1 MAEKSQDFTDFGSR
15 IDEYHAMH
23 DGLGSE
29 TTEEVEPQKQRVIYV
44 NAPQPVKYCY
54 NKISTAKYSF
64 LTFLPK
70 FLFEQ
75 FRKYANIFFLFISL
89 LQQIPTV
96 SPTGRYTTA
105 VPLLLILSISA
116 LKEIIEDFKRH
127 RQDDEVNNRE
137 VLVLRNGIWTK
148 VRWMDVLV
156 GDLVKV
162 ISGQFFPADMI
173 LLSSSEPQ
181 AMCYIE
187 TSNLDGETNL
197 KIRQG
202 LPQTSKLLTH
212 EDLLELTGTV
222 ECELPNR
229 HLYDFVGNIRPSGRM
244 AIPLGPDQLLLR
256 GAMLRNTKWIFG
268 IVIYTGHDSKLML
281 NSTSAPLK
289 RSHVEKVTNNQILF
303 LFGVLIVLSLA
314 STIANR
320 VWTSWHVDKDW
331 YLAYQENSSNT
342 DSPPSNF
349 GYNFLTF
356 IILYNN
362 LIPISLQVTLEVV
375 KFIQAIFINWDL
387 DMYHAETDT
396 PAMARTS
403 NLNEEL
409 GQVKYIFSDKTGTLT
424 RNIMVFKKCSIA
436 GIPYGCGED
445 EVHGFSDP
453 SLIENLK
460 RNHVTAPVIREFLT
474 LMAVCHTVVPEN
486 KNGDPN
492 AMEYQAS
499 SPDEGALVKGA
510 KELGFFFKTR
520 TPNTVTVEVNGN
532 DEEYEIL
539 NVLEFTSTRKR
550 MSVVVRTPS
559 GEIKLLCKG
568 ADTVIYERLDD
579 KQMYKD
585 ITIQHLEEFATL
597 GLRTL
602 CIASADVT
610 EEFYDEWKH
619 TYYKASTSLQNRD
632 KKLEE
637 AAELIERNL
646 RLLGATAIEDKL
658 QEGVPETISN
668 LSKADIKIW
677 ILTGDKQETAINI
690 GYSCH
695 LLTQGMPLLIIN
707 EHSLDGTRETLRRH
721 VQDFGDLLCKENDV
735 GLIIDGQTLDFIFP
749 SHECL
754 KKPIKK
760 RLGRKKTLKYGL
772 SCDCRK
778 DFLDIAVSCKAVICC
793 RVSPLQKAEIVE
805 LVKDSVKT
813 ITLAIGDGANDVGMI
828 QAAHV
833 GVGISGVEGLQA
845 ACASDY
851 AIAQFRFLNKLL
863 LVHGAWSYY
872 RLCKLILYSFYK
884 NICLYV
890 IEFWFAIM
898 NGFSGQIL
906 FERWSIGFYNVIF
919 TAAPPL
925 AMGLFDRI
933 CSAESMMKF
942 PALYKASQNA
952 ELFNA
957 KVFWMWIFN
966 SLFHSILLFWLP
978 VLTLQ
983 QDIAFSNGQSGGYLF
998 LGNFVY
1004 TYVVVTVCLKAGLET
1019 SAWTWL
1025 THLAIWGSI
1034 ASWFLFLLV
1043 YSHIYMIVDL
1053 APEMLGMDIVY
1064 RCSIFWMGLIIIPFI
1079 CLIRDVTWKAYKRTM
1094 HKTLKE
1100 EVQEKEK
1107 LHEDPTPV
1115 VIKMTKKR
1123 LTETARLLR
1132 NVFTRSSNRMQT
1144 ASEQPPPSP
1153 TPSLREIY
1161 RRTDDGFAFSQEE
1174 NGVLTQAQLIRVYDS
1189 TKSKPEGL

>member
-15 IDEYHAMH
+15 IEEYHPMN

-29 TTEEVEPQKQRVIYV
+29 TTEEVEPQKQRVIYI

-105 VPLLLILSISA
+105 VPLLVILSISA
-116 LKEIIEDFKRH
+116 VKEIIEDYKRH

-137 VLVLRNGIWTK
+137 VLVLRNGVWTRA
-148 VRWMDVLV
+148 RWMDILV

-162 ISGQFFPADMI
+162 TSGQFFPADMI

-212 EDLLELTGTV
+212 NDLLDLAGTV

-289 RSHVEKVTNNQILF
+289 RSHVEKVTNIQILF
-303 LFGVLIVLSLA
+303 LFGVLIFLALA
-314 STIANR
+314 STIANK
-320 VWTSWHVDKDW
+320 VWTSWHVNKDW
-331 YLAYQENSSNT
+331 YLAYQ

-387 DMYHAETDT
+387 DMYHEETDT

-424 RNIMVFKKCSIA
+424 RNVMVFKKCSIA
-436 GIPYGCGED
+436 GVPYGSDEED
-445 EVHGFSDP
+445 IEGFKDHT
-453 SLIENLK
+453 LIENLK
-460 RNHVTAPVIREFLT
+460 NNHVTAPVIREFLT

-486 KNGDPN
+486 KNGDKN
-492 AMEYQAS
+492 SVEYQAS

-510 KELGFFFKTR
+510 RELGFFFKTR
-520 TPNTVTVEVNGN
+520 TPDTVTVEVDGE
-532 DEEYEIL
+532 DEVYEIL

-559 GEIKLLCKG
+559 GQIKLLCKG

-579 KQMYKD
+579 KQMYRD
-585 ITIQHLEEFATL
+585 ITIQHLEEFASL

-602 CIASADVT
+602 CIASTDVT

-646 RLLGATAIEDKL
+646 HLLGATAIEDKL

-668 LSKADIKIW
+668 LAKADIKIW
-677 ILTGDKQETAINI
+677 VLTGDKQETAINI
-690 GYSCH
+690 GYSCQ

-707 EHSLDGTRETLRRH
+707 EHSLDGTRETLRKH

-778 DFLDIAVSCKAVICC
+778 DFLDLAISCKAVICC
-793 RVSPLQKAEIVE
+793 RVSPLQKAEIVD
-805 LVKDSVKT
+805 LVKDSVKK

-863 LVHGAWSYY
+863 LIHGAWSYS

-966 SLFHSILLFWLP
+966 SLFHSIILFWLP
-978 VLTLQ
+978 VCALR

-1053 APEMLGMDIVY
+1053 APEMLGMDIIFT
-1064 RCSIFWMGLIIIPFI
+1064 CSIFWMGLILIPFI
-1079 CLIRDVTWKAYKRTM
+1079 CLIRDVAWKAYKRTM

-1115 VIKMTKKR
+1115 VIRLTKKR

-1132 NVFTRSSNRMQT
+1132 NVFTRSSTRMQS
-1144 ASEQPPPSP
+1144 AAEQP
-1153 TPSLREIY
+1153 LRGSY

-1174 NGVLTQAQLIRVYDS
+1174 HGVLTQAQLIRVYDS

>member
-1 MAEKSQDFTDFGSR
+1 MSGVEIQLQSLVNHR
-15 IDEYHAMH
+15 ISLQHSEYHQMQ
-23 DGLGSE
+23 DGMGSE
-29 TTEEVEPQKQRVIYV
+29 TTEEVEPSKQRVIYI

-64 LTFLPK
+64 LSFLPK

-89 LQQIPTV
+89 LQQIPRV

-105 VPLLLILSISA
+105 VPLLFILTVSA
-116 LKEIIEDFKRH
+116 IKEIIEDFKRH
-127 RQDDEVNNRE
+127 RQDDAVNNRE
-137 VLVLRNGIWTK
+137 VQVLRDGTWQRLLWTQ
-148 VRWMDVLV
+148 VSV

-162 ISGQFFPADMI
+162 VSGQFFPADLV

-202 LPQTSKLLTH
+202 IPQTAKLLRH
-212 EDLLELTGTV
+212 EDLLDLDGVV
-222 ECELPNR
+222 ECELPNK
-229 HLYDFVGNIRPSGRM
+229 HLYDFVGNIRPSGRF

-268 IVIYTGHDSKLML
+268 IVIYTGPESKLML
-281 NSTSAPLK
+281 NSSTAPLK
-289 RSHVEKVTNNQILF
+289 RSNVEKVTNTQILI
-303 LFGVLIVLSLA
+303 LFVILIVMSLV
-314 STIANR
+314 STIANEL
-320 VWTSWHVDKDW
+320 WTKWHVDKDW
-331 YLAYQENSSNT
+331 YLAYREL
-342 DSPPSNF
+342 PPSNF

-362 LIPISLQVTLEVV
+362 LIPISLQVSLEVV
-375 KFIQAIFINWDL
+375 KFIQAIFINWDQ
-387 DMYHAETDT
+387 DMYCAESDT

-409 GQVKYIFSDKTGTLT
+409 GQIKYIFSDKTGTLT
-424 RNIMVFKKCSIA
+424 RNVMEFRKCSVA
-436 GIPYGCGED
+436 GIAYGNND
-445 EVHGFSDP
+445 ESEHAFNDAT
-453 SLIENLK
+453 ITENLQ
-460 RNHVTAPVIREFLT
+460 NHVTAPVLREFLT
-474 LMAVCHTVVPEN
+474 LLSVCHTVVPEREIRED
-486 KNGDPN
+486 GSEPVV
-492 AMEYQAS
+492 YQAS
-499 SPDEGALVKGA
+499 SPDEAALVKGA
-510 KELGFFFKTR
+510 RSLGFEFATR
-520 TPNTVTVEVNGN
+520 TPQAVTIKVNGKS
-532 DEEYEIL
+532 EEYEVL

-550 MSVVVRTPS
+550 MSVVVRTPDDK
-559 GEIKLLCKG
+559 IKVYCKG
-568 ADTVIYERLDD
+568 ADTVIYERLDE
-579 KQMYKD
+579 KQLYRD
-585 ITIQHLEEFATL
+585 ITLQHLEEFATL

-602 CIASADVT
+602 CIATADVA
-610 EEFYDEWKH
+610 EDFYEDWKH
-619 TYYKASTSLQNRD
+619 TYYKASTSIQNRE

-646 RLLGATAIEDKL
+646 KLLGATAIEDEL
-658 QEGVPETISN
+658 QDGVPETIAN
-668 LSKADIKIW
+668 LAKADIKIW
-677 ILTGDKQETAINI
+677 VLTGDKQETAINI
-690 GYSCH
+690 GYSCK
-695 LLTQGMPLLIIN
+695 LLTQGMPLLIVN

-721 VQDFGDLLCKENDV
+721 VGEFGDLLRKENDV
-735 GLIIDGQTLDFIFP
+735 GLIIDGQTLDFILSDRP
-749 SHECL
+749 
-754 KKPIKK
+754 PIKRPK
-760 RLGRKKTLKYGL
+760 RKKTLKYAL
-772 SCDCRK
+772 SCDCRQ
-778 DFLDIAVSCKAVICC
+778 DFLDIAISCKAVICC
-793 RVSPLQKAEIVE
+793 RVSPSQKAELCN
-805 LVKDSVKT
+805 LVKHSVKA

-863 LVHGAWSYY
+863 LVHGAWSYA

-942 PALYKASQNA
+942 PALYKSSQNA
-952 ELFNA
+952 EYFNV
-957 KVFWMWIFN
+957 KVFWMWILN
-966 SLFHSILLFWLP
+966 SIYHSILLFWLP
-978 VLTLQ
+978 ALSLK
-983 QDIAFSNGQSGGYLF
+983 QDSAFSDGKVGDYLF

-1034 ASWFLFLLV
+1034 VSWFLFLTV

-1053 APEMLGMDIVY
+1053 APEMYGMDTHVFG
-1064 RCSIFWMGLIIIPFI
+1064 CSIFWMGLVLIPLMS
-1079 CLIRDVTWKAYKRTM
+1079 LIRDVAWKAIKRTM
-1094 HKTLKE
+1094 CKTLKE

-1115 VIKMTKKR
+1115 VLKLTKKR

-1132 NVFTRSSNRMQT
+1132 NVFTRSSGRMPTAVDQPRQNRL
-1144 ASEQPPPSP
+1144 SSR
-1153 TPSLREIY
+1153 S
-1161 RRTDDGFAFSQEE
+1161 DGYAFSQEE
-1174 NGVLTQAQLIRVYDS
+1174 HGVLTQAELIRVYDS
-1189 TKSKPEGL
+1189 NKDKPEGL

>member
-1 MAEKSQDFTDFGSR
+1 MTSVDLHLQGIFR
-15 IDEYHAMH
+15 QYHPMN

-54 NKISTAKYSF
+54 NKISTAKYSI

-105 VPLLLILSISA
+105 VPLLVILSISA
-116 LKEIIEDFKRH
+116 VKEIIEDFKRH
-127 RQDDEVNNRE
+127 RQDAEVNNRE

-148 VRWMDVLV
+148 VHWMDVLV

-162 ISGQFFPADMI
+162 TSGQFFPADLI

-212 EDLLELTGTV
+212 SDLLDLSGTV

-289 RSHVEKVTNNQILF
+289 RSHVEKATNIQILF
-303 LFGVLIVLSLA
+303 LFGVLLFLALA
-314 STIANR
+314 STIANK
-320 VWTSWHVDKDW
+320 VWTSWHVNKDW
-331 YLAYQENSSNT
+331 YLGYQ

-424 RNIMVFKKCSIA
+424 RNIMEFKKCSIA
-436 GIPYGCGED
+436 GIAYGCGED
-445 EVHGFSDP
+445 EVDGFNDP
-453 SLIENLK
+453 TLTENLK
-460 RNHVTAPVIREFLT
+460 RSHVTAPVIREFLT
-474 LMAVCHTVVPEN
+474 LMSVCHTVVPE
-486 KNGDPN
+486 KNGVDD
-492 AMEYQAS
+492 AIEYQAS

-520 TPNTVTVEVNGN
+520 TPDAVTVEVNGQ
-532 DEEYEIL
+532 DEVYEIL

-550 MSVVVRTPS
+550 MSVVVRTPT
-559 GEIKLLCKG
+559 GEIKLFCKG

-579 KQMYKD
+579 KQMYSD
-585 ITIQHLEEFATL
+585 ITIQHLEEFASL

-602 CIASADVT
+602 CIASANVA

-646 RLLGATAIEDKL
+646 TLLGATAIEDKL
-658 QEGVPETISN
+658 QEGVPETISS

-677 ILTGDKQETAINI
+677 VLTGDKQETAINI
-690 GYSCH
+690 GYSCQ

-707 EHSLDGTRETLRRH
+707 EHSLDGTRETLRKH

-735 GLIIDGQTLDFIFP
+735 GLIIDGQTLDYIFP
-749 SHECL
+749 THECL
-754 KKPIKK
+754 KTPIKK
-760 RLGRKKTLKYGL
+760 MLGRKKTLKYGL

-778 DFLDIAVSCKAVICC
+778 DFLDLAVSCKAVICC
-793 RVSPLQKAEIVE
+793 RVSPLQKAEIVD
-805 LVKDSVKT
+805 LVKDSVKS

-851 AIAQFRFLNKLL
+851 AIAQFRFLSKLL
-863 LVHGAWSYY
+863 LVHGAWSYA

-933 CSAESMMKF
+933 CSSESMMKF
-942 PALYKASQNA
+942 PALYKSSQNA
-952 ELFNA
+952 ELFNT

-978 VLTLQ
+978 VLALQ

-1053 APEMLGMDIVY
+1053 APEMLGMDLVY
-1064 RCSIFWMGLIIIPFI
+1064 GCSIFWMGLLLIPCI
-1079 CLIRDVTWKAYKRTM
+1079 CLIRDVAWKVYKRTM

-1115 VIKMTKKR
+1115 VIRMTKKR

-1132 NVFTRSSNRMQT
+1132 NVFSRSSNRMQT
-1144 ASEQPPPSP
+1144 AAEQP
-1153 TPSLREIY
+1153 LRGSF
-1161 RRTDDGFAFSQEE
+1161 RRIDDGFAFSQEE